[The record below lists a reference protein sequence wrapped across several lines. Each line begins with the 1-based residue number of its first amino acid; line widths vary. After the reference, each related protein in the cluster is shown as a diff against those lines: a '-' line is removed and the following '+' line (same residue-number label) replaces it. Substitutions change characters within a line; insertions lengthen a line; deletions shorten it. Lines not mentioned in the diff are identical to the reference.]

1 MLGFAQAAMEPV
13 GKIPKSGTSNAHRR
27 AATVRRGRVKDKD
40 PLPVSEQSRK
50 DAAPNVS
57 VEELLRLQRLAG
69 NTAVTQMLGHTH
81 QIAVQRGN
89 GDEDERPEDRSR
101 RSRPR
106 NAPPGT
112 VPIDQSGLDRET
124 IHKIKD
130 AIGAGPRDWVGI
142 TPDGHVVTG
151 DSEGNAEDH
160 GHVSDFARSGAEEV
174 PKWVWG
180 LLAFAAAIALIVLFA
195 TGVGEVGAIL
205 AGASTVLILAVT
217 AVLRRVRPE
226 QAAPIAALTGADA
239 DVEDDVAA
247 A

>member
-1 MLGFAQAAMEPV
+1 MNSV
-13 GKIPKSGTSNAHRR
+13 GKIPKPGTSNARR
-27 AATVRRGRVKDKD
+27 AATPRQSSVQDTAH
-40 PLPVSEQSRK
+40 LPASDLARK
-50 DAAPNVS
+50 GAAPDTS
-57 VEELLRLQRLAG
+57 AEGLLRLQRLSG
-69 NTAVTQMLGHTH
+69 NAAVAYMLTH
-81 QIAVQRGN
+81 QNGVQRS
-89 GDEDERPEDRSR
+89 DDDERPEDRSR

-160 GHVSDFARSGAEEV
+160 GHVSDFAMSGADQL

-180 LLAFAAAIALIVLFA
+180 LLAFAAMIALIVLFA
-195 TGVGEVGAIL
+195 TGVGEVGVIL
-205 AGASTVLILAVT
+205 AGASAVVILAVT

-226 QAAPIAALTGADA
+226 QAGPIAALTGPGT
-239 DVEDDVAA
+239 DVENDVAA